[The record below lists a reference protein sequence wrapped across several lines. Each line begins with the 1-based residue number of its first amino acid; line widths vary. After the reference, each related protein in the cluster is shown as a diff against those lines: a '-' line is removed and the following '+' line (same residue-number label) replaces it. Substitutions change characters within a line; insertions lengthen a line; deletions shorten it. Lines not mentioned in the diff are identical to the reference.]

1 MPHQLGW
8 TIIRQHR
15 IESFPVEVV
24 KADAVAI
31 ALKGV
36 DGCNSYGMV
45 EASLAG
51 VSEDK

>member
-1 MPHQLGW
+1 
-8 TIIRQHR
+8 
-15 IESFPVEVV
+15 
-24 KADAVAI
+24 VAI

-45 EASLAG
+45 EASLVG